1 MDEVREIAVE
11 DETDDKITDYVVCK
25 KLVQL
30 KQSAISRG
38 IEFDLSF
45 RTVKRLLL
53 QKNCYYTGK
62 KMTNTGLNARSID
75 RVDSSL
81 GYIEGNVVA
90 CTTDINSK
98 KTNLSVEE
106 IMLLSK
112 SITKHYKKWNHKK

>member
-1 MDEVREIAVE
+1 
-11 DETDDKITDYVVCK
+11 
-25 KLVQL
+25 
-30 KQSAISRG
+30 
-38 IEFDLSF
+38 
-45 RTVKRLLL
+45 
-53 QKNCYYTGK
+53 
-62 KMTNTGLNARSID
+62 MTNTGLNARSID

-112 SITKHYKKWNHKK
+112 SITKHYKKWKHKK